1 MFVIVTNPRRIKIVS
16 TKRYKKI
23 TAIKVKVYK
32 MIDVWKYCLVKWI
45 KINSGDIKITNNI
58 MLIVI
63 FFMSFVSAKSNLTP
77 QEHLFGIIPN
87 LIFTWA
93 PQFMQYSFFIPITST
108 TSNWTKSLRDGLP
121 RLWHSDFLFSITKQ
135 WKASPKS
142 SIVKSPQNNNQ
153 TGSTSPLPMK
163 RIPPFHLV
171 GKRFY
176 DPNAPPYKA
185 VFLIT
190 TDFIW
195 RILLCMKNI

>member
-1 MFVIVTNPRRIKIVS
+1 MLATNS
-16 TKRYKKI
+16 
-23 TAIKVKVYK
+23 
-32 MIDVWKYCLVKWI
+32 
-45 KINSGDIKITNNI
+45 S
-58 MLIVI
+58 
-63 FFMSFVSAKSNLTP
+63 
-77 QEHLFGIIPN
+77 
-87 LIFTWA
+87 
-93 PQFMQYSFFIPITST
+93 
-108 TSNWTKSLRDGLP
+108 WTKSLRDGLP

-195 RILLCMKNI
+195 RILLCMKNIYNSLRKPGKSVTSKIVPSVAIKTMFLTFWNIRIRIPKNLPVRMSGFFCLRKKRKDWKPQLWIFTILPSVFSIEMSCISFGMTSQFHVWS

>member
-1 MFVIVTNPRRIKIVS
+1 M
-16 TKRYKKI
+16 
-23 TAIKVKVYK
+23 
-32 MIDVWKYCLVKWI
+32 
-45 KINSGDIKITNNI
+45 
-58 MLIVI
+58 
-63 FFMSFVSAKSNLTP
+63 NLTNI
-77 QEHLFGIIPN
+77 ELSYKG
-87 LIFTWA
+87 
-93 PQFMQYSFFIPITST
+93 
-108 TSNWTKSLRDGLP
+108 TKSLRDGLP

>member
-1 MFVIVTNPRRIKIVS
+1 
-16 TKRYKKI
+16 
-23 TAIKVKVYK
+23 
-32 MIDVWKYCLVKWI
+32 
-45 KINSGDIKITNNI
+45 
-58 MLIVI
+58 
-63 FFMSFVSAKSNLTP
+63 
-77 QEHLFGIIPN
+77 
-87 LIFTWA
+87 
-93 PQFMQYSFFIPITST
+93 
-108 TSNWTKSLRDGLP
+108 P